1 MMVCRVLGG
10 LEEVEG
16 FKGVNISL
24 DTLVEEKFE
33 KITRRRGME
42 KVIKNIFMVG
52 ELNKNE
58 IQIMSIYSYL
68 IRREFSFICED
79 KLCVNER
86 SEWDGSW
93 RFHFNFCS
101 TSSYWC
107 PFHWMVLYSYIS
119 HFVNISFV
127 CFFYE

>member
-42 KVIKNIFMVG
+42 KVIKNIFMAG

-86 SEWDGSW
+86 SE
-93 RFHFNFCS
+93 
-101 TSSYWC
+101 
-107 PFHWMVLYSYIS
+107 
-119 HFVNISFV
+119 
-127 CFFYE
+127 